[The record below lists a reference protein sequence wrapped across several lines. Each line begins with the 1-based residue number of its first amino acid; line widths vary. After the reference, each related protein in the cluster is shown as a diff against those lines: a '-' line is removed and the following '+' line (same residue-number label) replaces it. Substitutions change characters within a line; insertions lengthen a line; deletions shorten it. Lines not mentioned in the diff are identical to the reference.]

1 MNYRHGYHAGNF
13 ADVMKHVL
21 LTRILAHLLKKET
34 PFRVLDT
41 HAGIGLYDLAS
52 EEASRTG
59 EWRDGIGRME
69 EPFTDAVEALLDP
82 YREAVAATRQA
93 NVQDVAQDNAMAYPG
108 SPLICRSMLRRQDR
122 AILIERHPQDAA
134 RLIRLFACDRRFRAL
149 ELDGWVALHAMI
161 PPKERRGLVLID
173 PPYEEP
179 GELARLGRELVR
191 AQRKWQTGIF
201 AGWYPIK
208 NPADADKLA
217 AALATEIPAE
227 FLRLELMVDAPTDP
241 ARLNGCGLLV
251 INPPWRLAEEAEVLL
266 PALAERLARGAEAG
280 FRCDRLNG

>member
-34 PFRVLDT
+34 SFRILDT

-52 EEASRTG
+52 EEAERTG
-59 EWRDGIGRME
+59 EWQGGIGRME
-69 EPFTDAVEALLDP
+69 EPFTDAVEVLLAP
-82 YREAVAATRQA
+82 YREAVAAAR
-93 NVQDVAQDNAMAYPG
+93 QDNAMAYPG
-108 SPLICRSMLRRQDR
+108 SPLICRSLLRRQDR
-122 AILIERHPQDAA
+122 AILVERHPQDAA
-134 RLIRLFACDRRFRAL
+134 RLIRLFARDRRFRAL
-149 ELDGWVALHAMI
+149 ELDGWIALHAMI

-208 NPADADKLA
+208 DPADADEFA
-217 AALATEIPAE
+217 AGLATEISAE
-227 FLRLELMVDAPTDP
+227 VLRLELMVDAPTDP

-251 INPPWRLAEEAEVLL
+251 VNPPWRLAEEAEVLL
-266 PALAERLARGAEAG
+266 PALAERLARDAVAG
-280 FRCDRLNG
+280 FRCERLEA